1 MIKCGSKSKIKTDFW
16 FGHGKWTSHPKL
28 KSEKNRGSQKPANSL
43 KGPYL
48 QKLQDRGA

>member
-1 MIKCGSKSKIKTDFW
+1 MNKSSEIEIWKKFLVSK
-16 FGHGKWTSHPKL
+16 
-28 KSEKNRGSQKPANSL
+28 KPANSL